1 MNKQEFIG
9 RLSERLSLLK
19 PEDKK
24 NAIEF
29 YEEYFND
36 AGEEA
41 EGSIIEELG
50 TPEKL
55 AEEIL
60 SFYKN
65 SYSGD
70 NKSIVKQVEEN
81 SISSFVFEV
90 YSSNIYVEDSP
101 SGIFEYRLENIS
113 EDEVKTNIENGT
125 FYLSENVSEF
135 FTREGFGN
143 FFKNFS
149 RNFFND
155 ESVKRKIWVYIPQEM
170 KTEYAEFNS
179 RLGSIKISDVRM
191 RKIKVSLTCGSLHIN
206 DCESKE
212 LNLSTAAGSIKI
224 TDIKSEKINLYSA
237 SGAIKLNDV
246 EVNEIKSSTGAGN
259 ISISDISTEFLQAS
273 SGAGN
278 IVCTDMEADKCNIN
292 TGAGNCKITDSDLN
306 ISKITTGAGN
316 IKIQG
321 SLGSKSDITSS
332 IGSVTL
338 NLDGSLEDYDL
349 LLNAKHS
356 NIKIN
361 GRTMDEHK
369 RKDSSDNPNAKNK
382 ISVSVQFGSINIKTE
397 DR

>member
-1 MNKQEFIG
+1 MNRQEFISK
-9 RLSERLSLLK
+9 LSERLSVLK

-41 EGSIIEELG
+41 EESIIEELG
-50 TPEKL
+50 DPEKL

-65 SYSGD
+65 SYSVD
-70 NKSIVKQVEEN
+70 DKSIVKQVEKN
-81 SISSFVFEV
+81 SISNFVFEV

-101 SGIFEYRLENIS
+101 SGIFEYKLENIP
-113 EDEVKTNIENGT
+113 EEEVKTNIENGT
-125 FYLSENVSEF
+125 FYLTENVSEF

-149 RNFFND
+149 CKFFND
-155 ESVKRKIWVYIPQEM
+155 ESVKRKIWVYIPQEL
-170 KTEYAEFNS
+170 KTEYVEFNS
-179 RLGSIKISDVRM
+179 RLGSVKINDVRM
-191 RKIKVSLTCGSLHIN
+191 RKIKASLTCGSLHIN
-206 DCESKE
+206 DCESEE
-212 LNLSTAAGSIKI
+212 LNLSTAAGGIKI
-224 TDIKSEKINLYSA
+224 TDIKSKKINLYSA
-237 SGAIKLNDV
+237 SGSIKLNDV

-259 ISISDISTEFLQAS
+259 ISVTDVSTDFIQAS

-278 IVCTDMEADKCNIN
+278 ILCTDMETDKCNIN
-292 TGAGNCKITDSDLN
+292 TGAGNCKIIDSNIN

-316 IKIQG
+316 IKVQG

-338 NLDGSLEDYDL
+338 NLDESLEDYHFL
-349 LLNAKHS
+349 FNAKHS
-356 NIKIN
+356 NIKVN
-361 GRTMDEHK
+361 GRTIDEHK
-369 RKDSSDNPNAKNK
+369 QKYYAGNPNAQNK
-382 ISVSVQFGSINIKTE
+382 ISVSVQFGSINVKTN
-397 DR
+397 